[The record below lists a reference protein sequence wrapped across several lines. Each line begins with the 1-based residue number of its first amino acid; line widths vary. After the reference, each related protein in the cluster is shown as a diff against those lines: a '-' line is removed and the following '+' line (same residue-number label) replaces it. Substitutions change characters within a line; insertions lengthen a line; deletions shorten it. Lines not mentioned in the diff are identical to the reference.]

1 MGESGTGPKGP
12 GLSLGVWGSAQ
23 EVQLC
28 RQEAVVIL
36 WSGVLTLSPET
47 DGAKA
52 KNVTGKLVSQQTQR
66 VDVFPTSGLQSLC
79 DHVCV

>member
-1 MGESGTGPKGP
+1 M
-12 GLSLGVWGSAQ
+12 
-23 EVQLC
+23 
-28 RQEAVVIL
+28 IL

-66 VDVFPTSGLQSLC
+66 VDVFPTSGLQS
-79 DHVCV
+79 VCKCTYEPCTQRTCVGHGHAFHPGEVSTFPAGSRPA